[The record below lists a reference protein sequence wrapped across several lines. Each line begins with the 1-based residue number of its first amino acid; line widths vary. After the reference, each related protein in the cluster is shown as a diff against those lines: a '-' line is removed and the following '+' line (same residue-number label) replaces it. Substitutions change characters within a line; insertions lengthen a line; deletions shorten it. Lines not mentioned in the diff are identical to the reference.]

1 MPACCGGA
9 VLRDATQNSTH
20 ATNSS
25 GRSRHPLEL
34 YKSAHV
40 VAEVHHPDLEPRP
53 RHADGTALSYTIRT
67 MEARLGVRLLTRT
80 TRSVSLTEAGE
91 RLIGSIG
98 PRFDE
103 IESEISA
110 LSWHRPLDHGL
121 DGSRVERPRRFCPTI
136 FALHH
141 VSRSCQSRRRARS
154 AAVFPLKRWRAH
166 LSSVP
171 PKFVRPCIPITAKA
185 IPRGDE

>member
-1 MPACCGGA
+1 MRRDSLSDLRVFIA
-9 VLRDATQNSTH
+9 VAREQSFTRAAAKLGVSQS
-20 ATNSS
+20 
-25 GRSRHPLEL
+25 
-34 YKSAHV
+34 
-40 VAEVHHPDLEPRP
+40 
-53 RHADGTALSYTIRT
+53 ALSYTIRT

-141 VSRSCQSRRRARS
+141 VSRSCQSRRRAPS

-185 IPRGDE
+185 IPRGDEWLHEPKPDGYRFQIVKDGDRVQL